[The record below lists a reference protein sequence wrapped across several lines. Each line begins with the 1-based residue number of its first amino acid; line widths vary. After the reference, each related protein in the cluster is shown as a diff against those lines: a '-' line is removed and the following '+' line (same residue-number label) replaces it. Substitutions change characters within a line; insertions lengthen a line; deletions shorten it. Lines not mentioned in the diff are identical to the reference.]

1 MSHSPTTDSPWG
13 IDESA
18 IRWRLF
24 SLLFLLST
32 LTLSATAAR
41 GQTCEPHWS
50 AEFPA
55 GELTSGM
62 VQAITVFD
70 DGSGTGPA
78 LYVGGSF
85 ETAADLPLN
94 RMAKLMPNNAW
105 APLANGTNGN
115 VFALVTF
122 DDGLGAGEALY
133 AGGTF
138 SQAGSVEASRIAKWD
153 GESWSAL
160 GEGTDGFIEWLAVFD
175 DGSGPAL
182 YVGGYFNT
190 AGGADANNIAR
201 WDGETWS
208 PLGAGIDGL
217 ARVMVVFDDGLGGGP
232 ALYVAGGIA
241 SAGGVPVQNIA
252 KWDGKAWSAVGVGP
266 NSQVKHMTVFD
277 DGSGPAL
284 YAGGTFTEAGGV
296 EALRIAKW
304 DGLEWSPVGGGT
316 DSVVSALAVFDAG
329 SGQGPAL
336 YATGLF
342 DFAGGVYVQSI
353 ARWDGQEWT
362 AVGGGLFGLP
372 WTLEV
377 FEDINGGS
385 TLFVGGILHSA
396 GMIDV
401 GGLAKWDGAH
411 WLPAG
416 RGLVSGDYPLAAT
429 FTTVEE
435 GSDIEPG
442 LYVGGD
448 FFTAGGVWTP
458 RVARWNEGEWPA
470 VGEGIS
476 GTDGAVRTL
485 TLFDDGSGSGPAL
498 YAGGIWLDSD
508 KGWIRRTAKW
518 DGQTW
523 SELGSDVDQ
532 VVRAMT
538 VFDDGLGSGPLL
550 YVVGDFLN
558 AGDIPVDRIATWNG
572 AEWAP
577 LAGGGANDRISSL
590 NVWDD
595 GSGDGPALYV
605 GGFFTMA
612 GGVDARSI
620 ARWDGVQWSPLGSGI
635 DGGTVLAMAAYDDG
649 SGPALYAAGSFTTAG
664 GVPADDIAKWDGKQ
678 WSALPGGGI
687 GDGPPTTFVLSLR
700 VFDDGL
706 SDHPALYIAGRF
718 PSAGGVDL
726 QNIARW
732 DGRTWSAL
740 GQGLHDIWQGAS
752 PIAWALEVF
761 DDGTGDGPALFAGG
775 DFRFAGNFSSQRIA
789 KWIVCADAIPGDI
802 DGDGSVGVSDLLLLL
817 GLWGPC
823 LDCDNCPA
831 DLDGD
836 CTVGTGDLV
845 ILIANSG

>member
-1 MSHSPTTDSPWG
+1 MSRSPRTDSPRG
-13 IDESA
+13 INDRPS
-18 IRWRLF
+18 RSRRL
-24 SLLFLLST
+24 SLLFWVAT
-32 LTLSATAAR
+32 VTLSATAAK
-41 GQTCEPHWS
+41 GQICVPHWS
-50 AEFPA
+50 DEFPA

-78 LYVGGSF
+78 LYVGGAF
-85 ETAADLPLN
+85 ATAAELPLN
-94 RMAKLMPNNAW
+94 HMAKLMPNNGW

-115 VFALVTF
+115 VFALGTF

-133 AGGTF
+133 AGGNF
-138 SQAGSVEASRIAKWD
+138 SKAGSVEASRIAKWD
-153 GESWSAL
+153 GENWSPL
-160 GEGTDGFIEWLAVFD
+160 GEGIDGFIEALAVFD

-182 YVGGYFNT
+182 YVGGYFDT
-190 AGGADANNIAR
+190 AGGASANSIAR

-217 ARVMVVFDDGLGGGP
+217 VRVMIVFDDGLGGGP

-252 KWDGKAWSAVGVGP
+252 KWDGKTWSAVGVGT
-266 NSQVKHMTVFD
+266 NSQVKHMTVLD

-284 YAGGTFTEAGGV
+284 YAGGMFTDAGGV
-296 EALRIAKW
+296 EALYVARW

-316 DSVVSALAVFDAG
+316 DAWVSALAVFDAG

-336 YATGLF
+336 YATGPF

-377 FEDINGGS
+377 FEDMNGGS
-385 TLFVGGILHSA
+385 ALFVGGSLHRA

-401 GGLAKWDGAH
+401 EGLAKWDGAH

-416 RGLVSGDYPLAAT
+416 RGLVSKDYPLAAT

-435 GSDIEPG
+435 GSDIESG
-442 LYVGGD
+442 LYVGGS

-458 RVARWNEGEWPA
+458 RVARWNEGEWSA
-470 VGEGIS
+470 VGEGIG
-476 GTDGAVRTL
+476 GTFGIVRAS

-498 YAGGIWLDSD
+498 YAGGLWFESD
-508 KGWIRRTAKW
+508 GPELQRTAKW
-518 DGQTW
+518 DGKTW
-523 SELGSDVDQ
+523 SELGSGVDDE
-532 VVRAMT
+532 VFAMT
-538 VFDDGLGSGPLL
+538 VYDDGLGSGPLL
-550 YVVGDFLN
+550 HVAGDFLT
-558 AGDIPVDRIATWNG
+558 AGGEPASRIATWNG
-572 AEWAP
+572 TEWTP
-577 LAGGGANDRISSL
+577 LAGGGTNEFIASL
-590 NVWDD
+590 TVWDD

-612 GGVDARSI
+612 GGVDATFI
-620 ARWDGVQWSPLGSGI
+620 AKWDGVQWSPLGSGM
-635 DGGTVLAMAAYDDG
+635 DGGSVRAMAAYDDG
-649 SGPALYAAGSFTTAG
+649 SGPALYVGGFFTTAG
-664 GVPADDIAKWDGKQ
+664 GVEANGIAKWDGRQ

-687 GDGPPTTFVLSLR
+687 GGGPPSTFVLSSR

-706 SDHPALYIAGRF
+706 SDHPALYITGRF
-718 PSAGGVDL
+718 TSAGGVDA

-732 DGRTWSAL
+732 DGNTWSAVGL
-740 GQGLHDIWQGAS
+740 GLHDNGQGSS

-789 KWIVCADAIPGDI
+789 KWIVCADSIPGDL
-802 DGDGSVGVSDLLLLL
+802 DGDGSVGVSDLLILLAS
-817 GLWGPC
+817 WGPC
-823 LDCDNCPA
+823 ADCDDCIA
-831 DLDGD
+831 DLNDD
-836 CTVGTGDLV
+836 CSVGVGDLL
-845 ILIANSG
+845 ILLANWG

>member
-1 MSHSPTTDSPWG
+1 MSRKPRTDSPRG
-13 IDESA
+13 IDGSA
-18 IRWRLF
+18 KRSRLL
-24 SLLFLLST
+24 SLLFSVAT
-32 LTLSATAAR
+32 VALSATAAK

-50 AEFPA
+50 DEFPA
-55 GELTSGM
+55 GELTGGM
-62 VQAITVFD
+62 VQAMTVFD

-85 ETAADLPLN
+85 ETAPDLSLN
-94 RMAKLMPNNAW
+94 HMAKLMPNNAW
-105 APLANGTNGN
+105 APLAEGTDGN
-115 VFALVTF
+115 VFTLVTF
-122 DDGLGAGEALY
+122 DDGLGAALY

-138 SQAGSVEASRIAKWD
+138 SKAGNIEASRIARWD

-160 GEGTDGFIEWLAVFD
+160 GEGTDGFIQSLAVFD

-182 YVGGYFNT
+182 YVGGFFNE
-190 AGGADANNIAR
+190 AGGAPANRIAK
-201 WDGETWS
+201 WDGKTWS

-217 ARVMVVFDDGLGGGP
+217 ARVMIVFDDGLGGGP

-252 KWDGKAWSAVGVGP
+252 KWDGKAWSAVGVGT
-266 NSQVKHMTVFD
+266 NSQVKQMTVFD

-296 EALRIAKW
+296 EALHVAKW
-304 DGLEWSPVGGGT
+304 DGLEWSPLGAGT
-316 DSVVSALAVFDAG
+316 DSLVTALAVFDDG
-329 SGQGPAL
+329 SGEGPAL
-336 YATGLF
+336 YVTGPF
-342 DFAGGVYVQSI
+342 NFAGGVYVQSI
-353 ARWDGQEWT
+353 GRWDGQEWSE
-362 AVGGGLFGLP
+362 VGGGISGLP
-372 WTLEV
+372 WTLGV

-385 TLFVGGILHSA
+385 ALFVGGSLGGA

-401 GGLAKWDGAH
+401 SGLAKWDGAH

-416 RGLVSGDYPLAAT
+416 RGLVGGSVGAIGTT

-442 LYVGGD
+442 LYVGGQ
-448 FFTAGGVWTP
+448 FFTAGGLWTP
-458 RVARWNEGEWPA
+458 GVARWNEGEWST

-476 GTDGAVRTL
+476 GDAGYLRALAV
-485 TLFDDGSGSGPAL
+485 FDDGLASGPSL
-498 YAGGIWLDSD
+498 YAGGLWFDDD
-508 KGWIRRTAKW
+508 KGRIRWTAKW
-518 DGQTW
+518 DGKTW
-523 SELGSDVDQ
+523 SDLGSGVDDE
-532 VVRAMT
+532 VFAMT
-538 VFDDGLGSGPLL
+538 VYDDGLGSGPLL
-550 YVVGDFLN
+550 YVAGDFLT
-558 AGDIPVDRIATWNG
+558 AGGELVSRIATWNG

-664 GVPADDIAKWDGKQ
+664 GVPADDIARWDGNQ
-678 WSALPGGGI
+678 WSALHDNDIKGPGSPLI
-687 GDGPPTTFVLSLR
+687 ISLR

-706 SDHPALYIAGRF
+706 SDHPALFIAGRF
-718 PSAGGVDL
+718 ASAAGVDV
-726 QNIARW
+726 QNIVRW
-732 DGRTWSAL
+732 DGNTWSAV
-740 GQGLHDIWQGAS
+740 GQGLHNNGQGSA
-752 PIAWALEVF
+752 PAAWALEVF

-789 KWIVCADAIPGDI
+789 KWIVCADTIPGDL
-802 DGDGSVGVSDLLLLL
+802 DGDGSVGASDLLILLSN
-817 GLWGPC
+817 WGPC
-823 LDCDNCPA
+823 DNCENCPA
-831 DLDGD
+831 DLDGN
-836 CTVGTGDLV
+836 CVVGAADLL
-845 ILIANSG
+845 ILLANWG